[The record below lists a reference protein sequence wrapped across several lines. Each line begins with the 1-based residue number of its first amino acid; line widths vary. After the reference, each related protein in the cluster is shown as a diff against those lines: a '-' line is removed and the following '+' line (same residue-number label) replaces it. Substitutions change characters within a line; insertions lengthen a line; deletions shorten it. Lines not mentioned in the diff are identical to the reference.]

1 MILSLAL
8 PLALSLVMPAANPR
22 GTINQLWEWRGQSI
36 RYQALGDERGPAE
49 APSVV
54 FVHGLFVNAD
64 HWRQNLDAVARAGYR
79 AYAIDLLGYGYS
91 SKPSPTGLEAAAISG
106 EARRDLSEL
115 PVVDLGSAS
124 GARRPRVPVEQRHPV
139 VGSCYNFFTWS
150 EQLVD
155 FVEQVVGAEQAT
167 FVCNSIGSISSLQ
180 AAVDRPDLVNGVM
193 IVNPNFRELHV
204 AEQPDL
210 FRPIMMPLVS
220 AVQATLRERGHGLF
234 NALAKPDT
242 VKQILKEPYHNPD
255 SVTDELVDVLLTP
268 LLLPGSADVVFD
280 TLSYS
285 AGPLPE
291 QLLQDDR
298 LSSTPVW
305 VCYGEKDPWTPAQR
319 VEALSQYAPVERV
332 LPLQDVGHCPHDEA
346 PEKVNPLIVDFLQ
359 RVAKREGSLT
369 EPTNVAA

>member
-1 MILSLAL
+1 MCCASILSNGPNWTHSLL
-8 PLALSLVMPAANPR
+8 P
-22 GTINQLWEWRGQSI
+22 TQ
-36 RYQALGDERGPAE
+36 
-49 APSVV
+49 
-54 FVHGLFVNAD
+54 
-64 HWRQNLDAVARAGYR
+64 
-79 AYAIDLLGYGYS
+79 
-91 SKPSPTGLEAAAISG
+91 
-106 EARRDLSEL
+106 
-115 PVVDLGSAS
+115 
-124 GARRPRVPVEQRHPV
+124 
-139 VGSCYNFFTWS
+139 
-150 EQLVD
+150 
-155 FVEQVVGAEQAT
+155 
-167 FVCNSIGSISSLQ
+167 
-180 AAVDRPDLVNGVM
+180 
-193 IVNPNFRELHV
+193 
-204 AEQPDL
+204 
-210 FRPIMMPLVS
+210 
-220 AVQATLRERGHGLF
+220 
-234 NALAKPDT
+234 
-242 VKQILKEPYHNPD
+242 
-255 SVTDELVDVLLTP
+255 VTDELVDVLLTP